1 MNNNASYNSGDLI
14 YPGEYIPLF
23 KENNFS
29 GYVAGNKKNIFPVNI
44 EELGSCYK
52 IELSVPGAKR
62 ENFLINSYGNVVSVS
77 VIHDDCELVNQES
90 FQLREFNYAG
100 CFNRKIV
107 LPDNADFLFVSA
119 EYKSG
124 ILRLYV
130 PKSNHPLKWINTKIA
145 IY

>member
-1 MNNNASYNSGDLI
+1 MYNKASNNRGDLI
-14 YPGEYIPLF
+14 YPGECIPLF
-23 KENNFS
+23 KENNLS
-29 GYVAGNKKNIFPVNI
+29 SYLAGNKQSIFPVNI

-90 FQLREFNYAG
+90 FQLHEFNYAG
-100 CFNRKIV
+100 CFNRKIE

>member
-1 MNNNASYNSGDLI
+1 MNSNISYKRAQPI

-23 KENNFS
+23 KENNVS
-29 GYVAGNKKNIFPVNI
+29 RCSTYYRKNIFPVNI

-52 IELSVPGAKR
+52 IELAIPGLKR
-62 ENFLINSYGNVVSVS
+62 ENFLINSDGNIVSVS
-77 VIHDDCELVNQES
+77 IIHDDNAFINQEG
-90 FQLREFNYAG
+90 FLLHEFDCSG

-107 LPDNADFLFVSA
+107 LPDNA
-119 EYKSG
+119 EYTSG

-130 PKSNHPLKWINTKIA
+130 SKSSHPLKQINTKIA